1 MKKHMSDQF
10 KQTIGK
16 LTQVELALLKYN
28 IVQHSPDAEKINLI
42 NSELKRRTKVGSFWQ
57 HQKYEQ
63 QFGKNYNA
71 SVI

>member
-1 MKKHMSDQF
+1 MSDQF

-16 LTQVELALLKYN
+16 LTQVELVLLKHN
-28 IVQHSPDAEKINLI
+28 LAHHSPDAEKINLI
-42 NSELKRRTKVGSFWQ
+42 NSELNRRTKVGSFWQ
-57 HQKYEQ
+57 RQKYEQ

>member
-16 LTQVELALLKYN
+16 LTQVELALLKHN
-28 IVQHSPDAEKINLI
+28 LAHHSPDAEKIALI

-57 HQKYEQ
+57 HHRYEQ